1 MGAAMNYNE
10 LTKLM
15 KQAGWRFYRNGKGSH
30 KIWIH
35 PDLNVQI
42 PVPDHG
48 NREIDPGLL
57 RGIRKQTGI

>member
-1 MGAAMNYNE
+1 MDGGFIGTEREAI
-10 LTKLM
+10 
-15 KQAGWRFYRNGKGSH
+15 

-35 PDLNVQI
+35 PELKIQI